1 MASGADTQ
9 MWAGYI
15 SAQGIMTNAAVQ
27 AANIRQRG
35 QDALFQY
42 EYEAGQQ
49 QLNAR
54 MTDIQA
60 TQTDYAMRRKTSD
73 QMANVDA
80 IMALSGTDDSLS
92 PTNYAVKNNAQGRA
106 DNNRDMMKWNSMMES
121 QGQRFAGNLYMM
133 QGYKAMDVASYNSIA
148 TIASGNMAA
157 MGALLQGIAASDNA
171 RTQKA
176 AARTGAIA
184 GLISGGFG
192 LMKEFI

>member
-1 MASGADTQ
+1 MGQGADTQ
-9 MWAGYI
+9 AWAGWI
-15 SAQGIMTNAAVQ
+15 SAQGIMTNAQVQ

-60 TQTDYAMRRKTSD
+60 IQTDYAMRRKAAD

-92 PTNYAVKNNAQGRA
+92 PTNYAVRNNAQGRA
-106 DNNRDMMKWNSMMES
+106 DNNREMMRWNSMMDSE
-121 QGQRFAGNLYMM
+121 GQRFAGNLYMM
-133 QGYKAMDVASYNSIA
+133 QGYKAMDVAEYNSIA

-176 AARTGAIA
+176 AARTQSMIGMASSA
-184 GLISGGFG
+184 MGLIGA
-192 LMKEFI
+192 FI

>member
-15 SAQGIMTNAAVQ
+15 SAQGIMNNAEVQ
-27 AANIRQRG
+27 AANIRQQG

-49 QLNAR
+49 QLAAR

-92 PTNYAVKNNAQGRA
+92 PTNYAVRNWAQGKS
-106 DNNRDMMKWNSMMES
+106 DQNRDMAHWNSTMDSE
-121 QGQRFAGNLYMM
+121 GQRFAGNLYML

-148 TIASGNMAA
+148 TIASGNVAA
-157 MGALLQGIAASDNA
+157 IGALLQGISAADNA

-192 LMKEFI
+192 LMKEMI